1 MLMKVSKLTVDFYGQ
16 FKAAL
21 SGLRRTEPSGQEQE
35 EDKDVL
41 EHEGPLTKNIGAV
54 DVEDKNRS

>member
-21 SGLRRTEPSGQEQE
+21 SGLRRTEPSGQ
-35 EDKDVL
+35 
-41 EHEGPLTKNIGAV
+41 GIGRGQGRPRARGTF
-54 DVEDKNRS
+54 D